1 MTTTAQDSTPEA
13 TEKTVLKNVA
23 VSTPVLGLMT
33 PNQVAAALAL
43 SNKTLAAW
51 RSSGRNPLP
60 FLRLGSRVRYRSED
74 VLAWLESRMCTAATD
89 AARGPL

>member
-1 MTTTAQDSTPEA
+1 MTTTAQDSTRRA
-13 TEKTVLKNVA
+13 TEKTALKNIA
-23 VSTPVLGLMT
+23 VSTPVFGLMT
-33 PNQVAAALAL
+33 SNQVAAALAL

-51 RSSGRNPLP
+51 RSSGRSPLP

-74 VLAWLESRMCTAATD
+74 VLAWLESRMCSAASV

>member
-1 MTTTAQDSTPEA
+1 MTTTTQDSTRDA
-13 TEKTVLKNVA
+13 TEKTALKNIA
-23 VSTPVLGLMT
+23 VSTPVFGLMT
-33 PNQVAAALAL
+33 SNQVAAALAL

-51 RSSGRNPLP
+51 RSSGRSPLP

-74 VLAWLESRMCTAATD
+74 VLAWLQSRMCSAASD

>member
-1 MTTTAQDSTPEA
+1 MTTTVQDSTCTAP
-13 TEKTVLKNVA
+13 EKTAIKKIA
-23 VSTPVLGLMT
+23 VCTPVFGLMT
-33 PNQVAAALAL
+33 STQVAAALAL

-51 RSSGRNPLP
+51 RSSGRSPLP

-74 VLAWLESRMCTAATD
+74 VLAWLESQMCSATSD

>member
-1 MTTTAQDSTPEA
+1 MTTTAQDSTPDA
-13 TEKTVLKNVA
+13 TEKTALKNIA
-23 VSTPVLGLMT
+23 VSTPVFGLMT
-33 PNQVAAALAL
+33 SKQVAAALAL

-51 RSSGRNPLP
+51 RSSGRSPLP

-74 VLAWLESRMCTAATD
+74 VLAWLQSRMCSAASD

>member
-1 MTTTAQDSTPEA
+1 MTTTAQDSTRRA
-13 TEKTVLKNVA
+13 TEKTALKNIA
-23 VSTPVLGLMT
+23 VSTPVFGLMT
-33 PNQVAAALAL
+33 SNQVAAALAL

-51 RSSGRNPLP
+51 RSSGRSPLP

-74 VLAWLESRMCTAATD
+74 VLAWLESRMCSAATD

>member
-1 MTTTAQDSTPEA
+1 MTITARDSRRDT
-13 TEKTVLKNVA
+13 TEKSTLKNIA
-23 VSTPVLGLMT
+23 VSTPVFGLMT
-33 PNQVAAALAL
+33 SNQVAAALAL

-51 RSSGRNPLP
+51 RSSGRSPLP

-74 VLAWLESRMCTAATD
+74 VLAWLESRMCSATAD

>member
-1 MTTTAQDSTPEA
+1 MTS
-13 TEKTVLKNVA
+13 
-23 VSTPVLGLMT
+23 S
-33 PNQVAAALAL
+33 QVAAALAL

-51 RSSGRNPLP
+51 RCSGRSPLP

-74 VLAWLESRMCTAATD
+74 VFAWLESRKCSAVD

>member
-1 MTTTAQDSTPEA
+1 MTTTTQDSTRDA
-13 TEKTVLKNVA
+13 TEKTALKNIA
-23 VSTPVLGLMT
+23 VSTPVFGLMT
-33 PNQVAAALAL
+33 SNQVAAALAL

-51 RSSGRNPLP
+51 RSSGRSPLP

-74 VLAWLESRMCTAATD
+74 VLAWLESRMCSAATD